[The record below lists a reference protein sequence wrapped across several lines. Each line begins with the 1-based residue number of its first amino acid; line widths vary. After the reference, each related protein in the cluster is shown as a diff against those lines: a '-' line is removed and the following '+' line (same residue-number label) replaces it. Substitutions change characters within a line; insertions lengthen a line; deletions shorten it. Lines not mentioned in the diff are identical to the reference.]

1 MKYYELV
8 AKSNIINQVPLYY
21 NGEKLPASSAADIVM
36 LRVTLNTILQEKQKF
51 LEEALSKLKKE
62 GFDERA
68 RDVEE
73 MKKVKSILQ
82 ALEEWKEG
90 DKDNEGN
97 EIPKPEKPSEEAI
110 KKAEETAL
118 IEEDFNKEKEELI
131 SAYEEI
137 TKKQFVEDIEF
148 TKGISR
154 ETWESVYNMIGVE
167 NTIKFTYPNS
177 KEVDLNNEIFLQYLG
192 ELIIK

>member
-1 MKYYELV
+1 MKFFEFI

-36 LRVTLNTILQEKQKF
+36 LRVTMNTILQEKQKF
-51 LEEALSKLKKE
+51 LEDSLSKLKKE

-73 MKKVKSILQ
+73 MRKVRDILQ
-82 ALEEWKEG
+82 TLEEWKEG
-90 DKDNEGN
+90 TKDSEGK
-97 EIPKPEKPSEEAI
+97 EIPKPEKPSEESI
-110 KKAEETAL
+110 KKAEKTAL

-137 TKKQFVEDIEF
+137 TKKQSTEDIEF
-148 TKGISR
+148 NKGISK
-154 ETWESVYNMIGVE
+154 ETWESVYNMLGE
-167 NTIKFTYPNS
+167 STIKFTYPNN
-177 KEVDLNNEIFLQYLG
+177 KEVDLSSDIFLQYLG
-192 ELIIK
+192 ELIKE